1 LKIFP
6 KIPGNIVIF
15 STSPL
20 LSTSLLFDFMPS
32 PSRHLDERQLHA
44 WPRRELSPK
53 EQLALSD
60 HLAECPECRRRL
72 DMGSPAVPRSPS
84 LRRHSAAVD
93 PGHLTDDQ
101 IAAYAQGKA
110 STEEQ
115 LRWAG
120 HLKNCEACRKQVE
133 ALTEF
138 KEEMTG
144 YLPRQY
150 EPVERASWLGKLT
163 DSLSSLLRPARWLAL
178 SGVAA
183 IAIALC
189 FVAKPLLT
197 SPLPNAGKMASQRHG
212 GESSSPLA
220 LVTPS
225 PRILPDH
232 TALLPSSSPET
243 PRFAAADGHAPNG
256 ALAASAPVVSSSMII
271 LNGKNGITIG
281 APSTLAAQKFPAATN
296 TASTPNPL
304 LAGPGPQLLHDSGR
318 LIRVDGHGDLQ
329 GGLDEIEHP
338 WIDWVRATLLT
349 GILTFPKT
357 PEQWSRDVDSLGD
370 ASAIAQIRSAE
381 RNTQLIGARD
391 GSHSHLVMGIV
402 YARYGLMA
410 LAQKEFQMLSKDN
423 PDSGLAAQFLR
434 QVTR

>member
-1 LKIFP
+1 
-6 KIPGNIVIF
+6 
-15 STSPL
+15 
-20 LSTSLLFDFMPS
+20 MPS

-53 EQLALSD
+53 VQLALSD

-72 DMGSPAVPRSPS
+72 DMESPAVHRSPS
-84 LRRHSAAVD
+84 LRRRSTAVD

-110 STEEQ
+110 STQEQ

-163 DSLSSLLRPARWLAL
+163 GSLASLLRPGPWLAL

-183 IAIALC
+183 IALALA
-189 FVAKPLLT
+189 FVAKSLLT
-197 SPLPNAGKMASQRHG
+197 SRPPMAAQTGPRRQG
-212 GESSSPLA
+212 GESSGPLA
-220 LVTPS
+220 VVTPN
-225 PRILPDH
+225 PRMAPHQTIW
-232 TALLPSSSPET
+232 LPSSSPET
-243 PRFAAADGHAPNG
+243 PQVAATDGHAPNS
-256 ALAASAPVVSSSMII
+256 ALAASAPVVSSSPII
-271 LNGKNGITIG
+271 LNGKNRIAIDQ
-281 APSTLAAQKFPAATN
+281 PPTLAAKKFPAETVSAP
-296 TASTPNPL
+296 SPNSL
-304 LAGPGPQLLHDSGR
+304 LAGPGAQFLHDAGV
-318 LIRVDGHGDLQ
+318 LIHVDEHGDLQ
-329 GGLDEIEHP
+329 GGLEKIGSP
-338 WIDWVRATLLT
+338 WIDWVRATLRT
-349 GILTFPKT
+349 GVLTFPKSA
-357 PEQWSRDVDSLGD
+357 EQWSQDVDSLGD
-370 ASAIAQIRSAE
+370 ATAIAQIRSAE
-381 RNTQLIGARD
+381 RNAQLIEGRD

-402 YARYGLMA
+402 YARYGLLA
-410 LAQKEFQMLSKDN
+410 LARQEFKILSDDN